1 MTAADNAPSLWRD
14 QFPFPGKD
22 DHKYSR
28 GTALIRGGADMTG
41 AARLAAR
48 AAQRMGAGLVTL
60 AAPTTALPIYARAL
74 ESVIVRPADD
84 NEAWARL
91 VADPRAPALLIGPGL
106 GRAPAQADE
115 VLTALAARRP
125 TTLDA
130 DALLSRDAQASDA
143 TSYRARFFAALHPAC
158 VLTPHEGEFARLFP
172 DVTSGDK
179 ETRTRAAAVR
189 AGCVV
194 LLKGADT
201 VIAAPDGTT
210 VVNRAAPPW
219 LATGGSGDVLAGM
232 ITGLLAQSMPPFAA
246 ACAAVWCHARAADL
260 FGPGLIAEDIV
271 ETLPRVLKELN
282 EQ

>member
-60 AAPTTALPIYARAL
+60 ASPASALPIYARAL

-115 VLTALAARRP
+115 VLTALAAHRP

-130 DALLSRDAQASDA
+130 DALSLFENRRDDV
-143 TSYRARFFAALHPAC
+143 FAALHPAC

-179 ETRTRAAAVR
+179 ETRTRAAAAR

-194 LLKGADT
+194 LLKGSDT
-201 VIAAPDGTT
+201 VIAAPDGTA